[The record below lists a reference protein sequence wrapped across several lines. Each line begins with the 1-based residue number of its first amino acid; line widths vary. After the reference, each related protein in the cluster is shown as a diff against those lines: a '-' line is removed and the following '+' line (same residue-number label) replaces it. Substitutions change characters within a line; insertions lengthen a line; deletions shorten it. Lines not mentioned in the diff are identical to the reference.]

1 MSDSRHD
8 GSYDGSYDERARG
21 FPAFPAAK
29 RAPGK
34 FAKTWWGNAWITAM
48 EDTALSLSQLKKGR
62 RYAYAGNV
70 GPITVTPGRIFAT
83 VHDGDDYS
91 QYETVVLLSELT
103 ESKWDRFLDRVA
115 SQAGHVAAL
124 LDGDMPR
131 DLLEAADDAGISLLP
146 GIGDLD
152 PECDCPGWGHPCE
165 HAAALSYQASWLLDA
180 DPFVLLLL
188 RGLDREELLDALRA
202 RTSGSK
208 ASQETLPGDP
218 AAAAYAAEVAPLP
231 QIATPATGKPMA
243 LEPLLAEHP
252 SSVDPAALGLLA
264 ADAAARARELLA
276 GTAAPVVDAWTDS
289 VRFTATHPDTP
300 VDRLVSASS
309 REDFPI
315 AVQAWRQ
322 GGEAGLSTW
331 DVAWSPP
338 VAALGRA
345 RTAVAEAVVDGVLDG
360 SEEVRYWRNRCTIAD
375 RLQVRYGTDG
385 RWYPYIREAGV
396 WRPQGTPH
404 TDPVTVLIDLARG

>member
-1 MSDSRHD
+1 MTDSR
-8 GSYDGSYDERARG
+8 YDERARG

-48 EDTALSLSQLKKGR
+48 EDTALSLDQLKKGR

-91 QYETVVLLSELT
+91 QYETVVLLSQLT

-115 SQAGHVAAL
+115 SKAGHVAAL

-131 DLLEAADDAGISLLP
+131 DLLEAADDAGIALLP

-165 HAAALSYQASWLLDA
+165 HAAALSYQTSWLLDA
-180 DPFVLLLL
+180 DPFVLFLV

-202 RTSGSK
+202 RTSGAK
-208 ASQETLPGDP
+208 ASQETRSGDP

-231 QIATPATGKPMA
+231 EIATPATGKPMA

-252 SSVDPAALGLLA
+252 SDVDPAALGLLA
-264 ADAAARARELLA
+264 ADAAVRARELLS
-276 GTAAPVVDAWTDS
+276 GTAAPIVDAWTDS
-289 VRFTATHPDTP
+289 VRFAATHPETP
-300 VDRLVSASS
+300 VERLMAASS
-309 REDFPI
+309 REDLPI
-315 AVQAWRQ
+315 AVEAWQQ
-322 GGEAGLSTW
+322 GGEAGLSAW

-338 VAALGRA
+338 KAALGRA

-360 SEEVRYWRNRCTIAD
+360 SEEVKYWRNRCTIAD

-385 RWYPYIREAGV
+385 RWYPYKREGGM

-404 TDPVTVLIDLARG
+404 ADPVSVLIDLARG